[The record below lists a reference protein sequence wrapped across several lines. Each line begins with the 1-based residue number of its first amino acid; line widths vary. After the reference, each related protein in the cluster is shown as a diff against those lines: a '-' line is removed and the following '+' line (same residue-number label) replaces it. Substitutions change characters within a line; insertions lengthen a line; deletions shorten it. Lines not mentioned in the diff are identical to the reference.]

1 MTGLHNIWKS
11 LTFRPMS
18 PTPTLV
24 EEGSVGTKRP
34 LIFAA
39 ENFKSI
45 KGCPCPEHL
54 PCDHPFFLIKNS
66 DKNAVS
72 HQADLQMTIL
82 YL

>member
-1 MTGLHNIWKS
+1 
-11 LTFRPMS
+11 
-18 PTPTLV
+18 V

-34 LIFAA
+34 LSKDVHAL
-39 ENFKSI
+39 SI
-45 KGCPCPEHL
+45 SHAITA
-54 PCDHPFFLIKNS
+54 FSNKNS